1 MHKSDLP
8 YLTQERLDYFFNAV
22 YDADAALIPHKD
34 ARIVALLKALKA
46 MQHFNHFHRS
56 NDTRKMFMLLNDIF
70 NFERNSE
77 GTTLWLAL
85 ILAIK
90 ELYGFSPEKLRE
102 IMRLVTIRK

>member
-8 YLTQERLDYFFNAV
+8 YLTQDRLDYFFTAV
-22 YDADAALIPHKD
+22 YDAEVPSPHKD
-34 ARIVALLKALKA
+34 AQIVALLTALKA

-56 NDTRKMFMLLNDIF
+56 NDTREFFTLLNDIF

-102 IMRLVTIRK
+102 LMKLVTIRK